1 MVFEKKEGH
10 NYLYSNFICERQRK
24 RDKRE
29 LGSIGKVL
37 MKGIDFILP
46 CPKMQFSFSTHIK
59 NIVIHK
65 TGITIFFEF
74 YNIAICENY
83 FCSDNNI
90 MSYGFSGLVSRTIYP
105 LPCTLGSG
113 LSFGMIVI

>member
-1 MVFEKKEGH
+1 M
-10 NYLYSNFICERQRK
+10 
-24 RDKRE
+24 
-29 LGSIGKVL
+29 GKVMVIYYL
-37 MKGIDFILP
+37 ARKCGFRFL
-46 CPKMQFSFSTHIK
+46 HIK

-65 TGITIFFEF
+65 TGITMFFEF

-113 LSFGMIVI
+113 MSFGMIVI

>member
-1 MVFEKKEGH
+1 MIM
-10 NYLYSNFICERQRK
+10 NMCRK
-24 RDKRE
+24 FKRF
-29 LGSIGKVL
+29 LPHKNRGFRGQN
-37 MKGIDFILP
+37 GQGNGFILP

-65 TGITIFFEF
+65 TGITIFFKF

-105 LPCTLGSG
+105 LPCTLDSG
-113 LSFGMIVI
+113 MSFGIIVI